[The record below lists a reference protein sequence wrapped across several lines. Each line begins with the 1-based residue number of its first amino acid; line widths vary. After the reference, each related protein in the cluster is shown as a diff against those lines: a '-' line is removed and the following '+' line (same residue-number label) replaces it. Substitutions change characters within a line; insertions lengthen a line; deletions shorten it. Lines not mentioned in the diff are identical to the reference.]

1 MEVRAAGGQHHLVCL
16 DLLAGHMQ
24 HDVAEQATLAHAVH
38 GDEGVVV
45 VALGVVRDA
54 VAIAVEQLHAALHHG
69 AALRG
74 LPGPLPHSRQLEVT
88 EGRDEMRKKREK
100 REDRRNEIFL
110 KKAQRFS
117 AGELQVMDKLRHLQ
131 QTDTGCQ
138 KNKTEESTHTR
149 LDLVR
154 EYAH

>member
-1 MEVRAAGGQHHLVCL
+1 MCL

-24 HDVAEQATLAHAVH
+24 HDVAEQAALAHAVH

-88 EGRDEMRKKREK
+88 EGRDEKKEGK
-100 REDRRNEIFL
+100 DRRSEIP
-110 KKAQRFS
+110 KKGTEIQRREIT
-117 AGELQVMDKLRHLQ
+117 GDG
-131 QTDTGCQ
+131 QTQAFAADRYWVSEKQ
-138 KNKTEESTHTR
+138 IR
-149 LDLVR
+149 R